1 MMYMPDCL
9 KAIRMLLDA
18 PNEKLTRR
26 TYNITGMSF
35 TPSDLAE
42 EIKKSIKR
50 FEIDFQ
56 PDFRQKI
63 AETWPRTIDDS
74 AARQDWGWKE
84 DFNIER
90 MTQHMLRR
98 LGQRDSIRPP

>member
-9 KAIRMLLDA
+9 KAIVMLLEA
-18 PNEKLTRR
+18 PNESLTRR

-35 TPSDLAE
+35 TPIDLAR
-42 EIKKSIKR
+42 EIKKFIKH
-50 FEIDFQ
+50 FEITCE

-63 AETWPRTIDDS
+63 AETWPRSIDDS

-84 DFNIER
+84 DFDIER
-90 MTQHMLRR
+90 MTDHMLTR
-98 LGQRDSIRPP
+98 LGRRDSIRAP